1 MMKITQSKSK
11 ISLSKLTR
19 SHIQKLPFQRIKI
32 LKINKIPN
40 FNSKMRRNKLALQ
53 SKSKKVKS
61 LQFKTKA
68 R

>member
-19 SHIQKLPFQRIKI
+19 SHIQKLLFQRIRI

-40 FNSKMRRNKLALQ
+40 FNSKMRRNKLALL